1 MFTEDS
7 LEAVVLEL
15 MQVELEYTILNGY
28 DLLRDYSKVV
38 LEDCLREALYALNST
53 LESEIIE
60 AALRQILYIDDA
72 SLVAA
77 NQLFHRYLIEG
88 VRIDVHGE
96 DIPAQIVK
104 IIDFEHPYNNTFKAI
119 NQFTVIHKAE
129 KRPDIIVFV
138 NGLPLVVIELKSA
151 VREEATIQDGFLQ
164 IKTYQDIIKPLF
176 HYNAFSIISDGVNAR
191 FGSITADFDY
201 YMQWKKIDM
210 DSPIVDELHIAQI
223 NTLIKG
229 LLHKE
234 RLLDVVKNFT
244 FFAGGK
250 AKIISAYHQYYGM
263 KKAIQSVVHAVDG
276 DKRGGVV
283 WHTQGSGKSFSMVFL
298 SAGLI
303 QKLNSPTIVVVTDRN
318 DLDEQIHGTFSS
330 ATEYLRQSPIRA
342 ESRDGLVELL
352 DNRSV
357 GGVIFST
364 IQKFTEQTGLL
375 SNRHDIIVI
384 ADEAHRSQYG
394 IDPDIKIDKSTLEA
408 ELVYGYAKYLRD
420 ALPNATFIGFTGTP
434 IDSNDKSTIGVFGDL
449 IDVYDM
455 TQAKLD
461 GATVDLH
468 YENRLAKVHLDE
480 GILDKIDHE
489 VAQIIS
495 QGLSLEKIEKLKKDL
510 VTMEAVIGDEDRLNL
525 VVDDIL
531 KHYDI
536 RKDMLKGKAMIVAYS
551 RKIAY
556 RMYRLIV
563 EKAPE
568 LSEHIRLVMT
578 DSNKD
583 EQDMRDVIGNK
594 HYRQALAADFKKE
607 DSYLKIVIVVDMW
620 LTGFDVPCLDTMY
633 IDKIMKEH
641 NLMQCIAR
649 VNRVYKEKKSGLIVD
664 YIGLSKYLKEALNT
678 YTSRD
683 KNSVPDI
690 EKAKEILMTEVEILE
705 GMFHGFD
712 FSRYITATP
721 RERFELIQ
729 DGVEHVLKERAKEVF
744 LKHVVRL
751 QSAYTICATALDY
764 EVRIRVSFFIAIKS
778 FIVKVERDG
787 MPDVEAF
794 KRKISEMIEQAI
806 IRDGDE
812 VVSIAAKQEKSLLS
826 VENLEKI
833 MAMKRKNVAASI
845 LKKLIDDK
853 IKWFEQTNIV
863 RSGFFS
869 DKLKVIV
876 ERYNQ
881 IEDINVLITEMIDIA
896 KEIESAINEGI
907 DLQLSPEEQAF
918 YDALAKPELIKSHY
932 KSDVLREMAKK
943 LIQLITENKTPDW
956 EKRNDARANMR
967 SLIKRLLKEYKYPP
981 DEIPNA
987 TELVIRQAE
996 LQMKNNL
1003 YTTDFS
1009 RKSHSIA
1016 ADGKFNDPGAIY
1028 R

>member
-1 MFTEDS
+1 MFNEDS
-7 LEAVVLEL
+7 LESIVLEL
-15 MQVELEYTILNGY
+15 LKDELNYTVQNGY
-28 DLLRDYSKVV
+28 DLVRDFHTVV
-38 LEDCLREALYALNST
+38 LEEELREALFTLNPDLSN
-53 LESEIIE
+53 EIIE
-60 AALRQILYIDDA
+60 AALRKLLYIDDA

-77 NQLFHRYLIEG
+77 NQKFHRYLIEG
-88 VRIDVHGE
+88 VRIEVYGE
-96 DIPAQIVK
+96 GIPSRIVK
-104 IIDFEHPYNNTFKAI
+104 VIDFDHPVNNTFKAV
-119 NQFTVIHKAE
+119 NQYTVIHKAE
-129 KRPDIIVFV
+129 KRPDVVVFV

-151 VREEATIQDGFLQ
+151 VREDATIQDGYLQ

-176 HYNAFSIISDGVNAR
+176 HYNAFSIISDGVNAK
-191 FGSITADFDY
+191 FGSITADYDR
-201 YMQWKKIDM
+201 YMQWKQVDRH
-210 DSPIVDELHIAQI
+210 SPIVDEPHIAQI
-223 NTLIKG
+223 GTLMKG

-234 RLLDVVKNFT
+234 RLLDVIRNYS

-250 AKIISAYHQYYGM
+250 AKIISGYHQYFGM
-263 KKAIQSVVHAVDG
+263 NKAIDSVVRAVDS

-303 QKLNSPTIVVVTDRN
+303 ARLNNPTIVVVTDRN
-318 DLDEQIHGTFSS
+318 DLDEQIHGTFSN
-330 ATEYLRQSPIRA
+330 AADFLRQAPVRA
-342 ESRDGLVELL
+342 ESREHLIELL
-352 DNRSV
+352 EHRSI
-357 GGVIFST
+357 GGIFFTT
-364 IQKFTEQTGLL
+364 IQKFTEETGLL

-394 IDPDIKIDKSTLEA
+394 IDPDIKIDKKTLEA

-434 IDSNDKSTIGVFGDL
+434 VDSNDKSTIGVFGEL

-480 GILDKIDHE
+480 GILDQIDKE
-489 VAQIIS
+489 VASIEA
-495 QGLSLEKIEKLKKDL
+495 QGLTPEKIEKLKKDL

-531 KHYDI
+531 AHYDI

-556 RMYRLIV
+556 RMYQLIK
-563 EKAPE
+563 EKSPE
-568 LSEHIRLVMT
+568 IGNKIGLVLS

-583 EQDMRDVIGNK
+583 TNQEMRDIIGNK
-594 HYRQALAADFKKE
+594 QHRQTLANQFK
-607 DSYLKIVIVVDMW
+607 DDNSDMKIAIVVDMW
-620 LTGFDVPCLDTMY
+620 LTGFDVPSLDTMY

-641 NLMQCIAR
+641 NLMQAIAR
-649 VNRVYKEKKSGLIVD
+649 VNRVYKDKQAGLIVD

-683 KNSVPDI
+683 KNSIPEI

-712 FSRYITATP
+712 FSKYMNSTSK
-721 RERFELIQ
+721 ERFELIQ

-744 LKHVVRL
+744 LKHVARL
-751 QSAYTICATALDY
+751 QSAYNICATALNFA
-764 EVRIRVSFFIAIKS
+764 VRVQVSFFMAVKS

-794 KRKISEMIEQAI
+794 KKKITAMIEQAI

-812 VVSIAAKQEKSLLS
+812 VVSISAKKEKSLLS

-833 MAMKRKNVAASI
+833 MAMKRKNVAATI

-869 DKLKVIV
+869 EKLKNIV

-881 IEDINVLITEMIDIA
+881 AEDIDVLITQMIDIA
-896 KEIESAINEGI
+896 QEIESAINEGI
-907 DLQLSPEEQAF
+907 DMHLSPEEQAF
-918 YDALAKPELIKSHY
+918 YDALAKPELVKEHY
-932 KSDVLREMAKK
+932 QSDVLREMAKN
-943 LIQLITENKTPDW
+943 LIQLISENKTPDW
-956 EKRNDARANMR
+956 YKRNDAKANMR
-967 SLIKRLLKEYKYPP
+967 SLIKRLLKKYKYPP
-981 DEIPNA
+981 DEIPEA
-987 TELVIRQAE
+987 TELVIKQAE
-996 LQMKNNL
+996 LQMKYNL
-1003 YTTDFS
+1003 YSTQPDRS
-1009 RKSHSIA
+1009 NYQIA
-1016 ADGKFNDPGAIY
+1016 ADNKGVYEI
-1028 R
+1028 

>member
-7 LEAVVLEL
+7 LESVVLEL
-15 MQVELEYTILNGY
+15 LAEELHYTVQNGY
-28 DLLRDYSKVV
+28 DLVRDYHAV
-38 LEDCLREALYALNST
+38 LLEEDLRGALAALNPSVP
-53 LESEIIE
+53 EEILE
-60 AALRQILYIDDA
+60 AALRKLQYLDEA

-77 NQLFHRYLIEG
+77 NQQFQKYLIEG
-88 VRIDVHGE
+88 ISIEVYGE
-96 DIPAQIVK
+96 DVPSRIVK
-104 IIDFEHPYNNTFKAI
+104 VIDFDTPSNNTYKAI

-129 KRPDIIVFV
+129 KRPDVVVFV

-151 VREEATIQDGFLQ
+151 VREDATIHDGYLQ

-191 FGSITADFDY
+191 FGSITADYDR
-201 YMQWKKIDM
+201 YMQWKQVDRH
-210 DSPIVDELHIAQI
+210 SPIVDEPHIAQI
-223 NTLIKG
+223 GTLLKG
-229 LLHKE
+229 LLHRE
-234 RLLDVVKNFT
+234 RLLDIIRNFT

-250 AKIISAYHQYYGM
+250 AKIIAGYHQYFGM
-263 KKAIQSVVHAVDG
+263 NKAIESVVHAIDG

-303 QKLNSPTIVVVTDRN
+303 QRLNNPTIVVVTDRN

-330 ATEYLRQSPIRA
+330 AADYLRQAPVRA
-342 ESRDGLVELL
+342 ESRENLIELL
-352 DNRSV
+352 ENRSV
-357 GGVIFST
+357 GGIIFTT
-364 IQKFTEQTGLL
+364 IQKFTEETGLL
-375 SNRHDIIVI
+375 SGRHDIIVI

-394 IDPDIKIDKSTLEA
+394 IDPDIKIDKKTLEA

-434 IDSNDKSTIGVFGDL
+434 IDSNDKSTIGVFGEL

-480 GILDKIDHE
+480 GILDQIDAE
-489 VAQIIS
+489 VAKIES
-495 QGLSLEKIEKLKKDL
+495 QGLTPEKIEKLKKDL

-525 VVDDIL
+525 VVEDIL
-531 KHYDI
+531 AHYAI
-536 RKDMLKGKAMIVAYS
+536 RKNILKGKAMIVAYS

-556 RMYRLIV
+556 RMYQLIK

-568 LSEHIRLVMT
+568 LAGNVGLVMT

-583 EQDMRDVIGNK
+583 NQEMRDVVGNK
-594 HYRQALAADFKKE
+594 QHRQLLANQFKDE
-607 DSYLKIVIVVDMW
+607 NSEFKIAIVVDMW

-633 IDKIMKEH
+633 VDKIMKEH
-641 NLMQCIAR
+641 NLMQAIAR
-649 VNRVYKEKKSGLIVD
+649 VNRVYKGKQAGLIVD

-683 KNSVPDI
+683 RNSIPEI

-712 FSRYITATP
+712 FGAYMHATP
-721 RERFELIQ
+721 KERFELIQ
-729 DGVEHVLKERAKEVF
+729 DGVEHVLKERAKETF
-744 LKHVVRL
+744 LKHVARL
-751 QSAYTICATALDY
+751 QSAYNICATALDFT
-764 EVRIRVSFFIAIKS
+764 VRVQVSFFMAVKS

-794 KRKISEMIEQAI
+794 KRKITAMIEEAI
-806 IRDGDE
+806 IKDGDE
-812 VVSIAAKQEKSLLS
+812 VVSISAKKEKSLLS
-826 VENLEKI
+826 AENLQKI
-833 MAMKRKNVAASI
+833 MAMKRKNVAATI

-869 DKLKVIV
+869 EKLKHIV

-881 IEDINVLITEMIDIA
+881 AEDIDVLITQMIDIA

-907 DLQLSPEEQAF
+907 DMQLTPEEQAF
-918 YDALAKPELIKSHY
+918 YDALAKPELVKVHY
-932 KSDVLREMAKK
+932 QSDVLREMAKK
-943 LIQLITENKTPDW
+943 LLQLIVENKTPDW
-956 EKRNDARANMR
+956 YKRNDARANMR
-967 SLIKRLLKEYKYPP
+967 SLIKRLLKQYKYPP
-981 DEIPNA
+981 DEIPDA
-987 TELVIRQAE
+987 TELVIKQAE
-996 LQMKNNL
+996 LQMKYNL
-1003 YTTDFS
+1003 YGTQPDRS
-1009 RKSHSIA
+1009 YYSSA
-1016 ADGKFNDPGAIY
+1016 AEGKANYGA
-1028 R
+1028 

>member
-7 LEAVVLEL
+7 LESVVLEL
-15 MQVELEYTILNGY
+15 LEDELGYSTLNGY
-28 DLLRDYSKVV
+28 DFERDYHSVV
-38 LEDCLREALYALNST
+38 LETDLRDALYSLNPS
-53 LESEIIE
+53 LPEEVIE
-60 AALRQILYIDDA
+60 AALRKLTYIDDA
-72 SLVAA
+72 SLVGA
-77 NQLFHRYLIEG
+77 NQQFQKYLIEG
-88 VRIDVHGE
+88 VSIEVYGE
-96 DIPAQIVK
+96 DVPSRIVK
-104 IIDFEHPYNNTFKAI
+104 VIDFENPNNNTFKAI

-129 KRPDIIVFV
+129 KRPDVVVFV

-151 VREEATIQDGFLQ
+151 VREDATIHDGYLQ

-176 HYNAFSIISDGVNAR
+176 HYNAFSIISDGINAR
-191 FGSITADFDY
+191 FGSITADYDR
-201 YMQWKKIDM
+201 YMQWKQVDRN
-210 DSPIVDELHIAQI
+210 SPIVDEPHIAQI
-223 NTLIKG
+223 NTLLKG
-229 LLHKE
+229 MLHKE
-234 RLLDVVKNFT
+234 RLLDIVENFT

-250 AKIISAYHQYYGM
+250 AKIIAGYHQYFGM
-263 KKAIQSVVHAVDG
+263 NKAIDSVVRAIDG

-303 QKLNSPTIVVVTDRN
+303 HHLNNPTIVVVTDRN

-330 ATEYLRQSPIRA
+330 AADFLRQAPVRA
-342 ESRDGLVELL
+342 ESRQDLVDLL
-352 DNRSV
+352 ENRSV
-357 GGVIFST
+357 GGIFFTT
-364 IQKFTEQTGLL
+364 IQKFTEETGLL

-394 IDPDIKIDKSTLEA
+394 IDPDIKIDKKTLEA

-434 IDSNDKSTIGVFGDL
+434 IDSNDKSTIGVFGEL

-480 GILDKIDHE
+480 SILDQIDAE
-489 VAQIIS
+489 VAKIES
-495 QGLSLEKIEKLKKDL
+495 QGLTPEKIEKLKKDL

-531 KHYDI
+531 SHYEI
-536 RKDMLKGKAMIVAYS
+536 RKNMLKGKAMIVAYS

-556 RMYRLIV
+556 RMYQLIK

-568 LSEHIRLVMT
+568 LAPKIGLVMT

-583 EQDMRDVIGNK
+583 DQEMRDIVGNK
-594 HYRQALAADFKKE
+594 KHRQALANQFKDENSDFK
-607 DSYLKIVIVVDMW
+607 IAIVVDMW
-620 LTGFDVPCLDTMY
+620 LTGFDVPCMDTMY

-641 NLMQCIAR
+641 NLMQAIAR
-649 VNRVYKEKKSGLIVD
+649 VNRVYKNKQAGLIVD

-683 KNSVPDI
+683 RNSIPEI

-712 FSRYITATP
+712 FSLYMKATP
-721 RERFELIQ
+721 KERFELIQ
-729 DGVEHVLKERAKEVF
+729 DGVEHVLKERAKETF
-744 LKHVVRL
+744 LKHVARL
-751 QSAYTICATALDY
+751 QNAYNICATALDFP
-764 EVRIRVSFFIAIKS
+764 VRVQVSFFIAVKS

-787 MPDVEAF
+787 MPNVEEF
-794 KRKISEMIEQAI
+794 KKKIMAMIEQAI
-806 IRDGDE
+806 IKDGDE
-812 VVSIAAKQEKSLLS
+812 VVTISAKKEKSLLS
-826 VENLEKI
+826 VENLQKI
-833 MAMKRKNVAASI
+833 MAMKRKNVAAAI

-869 DKLKVIV
+869 EKLKNIV

-881 IEDINVLITEMIDIA
+881 AEDIEVLITQMIDIA

-907 DLQLSPEEQAF
+907 DMQLSPEEQAF
-918 YDALAKPELIKSHY
+918 YDALAKPELVKAHY
-932 KSDVLREMAKK
+932 QSDVLREMAKE
-943 LIQLITENKTPDW
+943 LIRLITENRTPDW
-956 EKRNDARANMR
+956 YKRNDARANMR
-967 SLIKRLLKEYKYPP
+967 SLIKRLLKRYKYPP
-981 DEIPNA
+981 DEIPDA
-987 TELVIRQAE
+987 TELVIKQAE
-996 LQMKNNL
+996 LQMKYNL
-1003 YTTDFS
+1003 YSTQPDRS
-1009 RKSHSIA
+1009 NYQIA
-1016 ADGKFNDPGAIY
+1016 ADGKVKYEI
-1028 R
+1028 

>member
-7 LEAVVLEL
+7 LESVVLEL
-15 MQVELEYTILNGY
+15 LAEELHYTIQNGY
-28 DLLRDYSKVV
+28 DLVRDYHSV
-38 LEDCLREALYALNST
+38 LLEEDLREALAALNPSVPED
-53 LESEIIE
+53 LRE
-60 AALRQILYIDDA
+60 AALRKLQYLDEA

-77 NQLFHRYLIEG
+77 NQQFQKYLIEG
-88 VRIDVHGE
+88 ISIEVYGE
-96 DIPAQIVK
+96 DVPSRIVK
-104 IIDFEHPYNNTFKAI
+104 VIDFDAPSNNTYKAI

-129 KRPDIIVFV
+129 KRPDVVVFV

-151 VREEATIQDGFLQ
+151 VREDATIHEGYLQ

-191 FGSITADFDY
+191 FGAITADYDR
-201 YMQWKKIDM
+201 YMQWKQVDRH
-210 DSPIVDELHIAQI
+210 SSIVDEAHIAQI
-223 NTLIKG
+223 GTLLKG
-229 LLHKE
+229 LLHRE
-234 RLLDVVKNFT
+234 RLLDIIRNFT

-250 AKIISAYHQYYGM
+250 AKIIAGYHQYFGM
-263 KKAIQSVVHAVDG
+263 NKAIESVVRAIDG

-303 QKLNSPTIVVVTDRN
+303 QRLNNPTIVVVTDRN

-330 ATEYLRQSPIRA
+330 AADYLRQAPVRA
-342 ESRDGLVELL
+342 ESRENLIELL
-352 DNRSV
+352 ENRSV
-357 GGVIFST
+357 GGIFFTT
-364 IQKFTEQTGLL
+364 IQKFTEETGLL
-375 SNRHDIIVI
+375 SGRHDIIVI

-394 IDPDIKIDKSTLEA
+394 IDPDIKIDKKTLEA

-434 IDSNDKSTIGVFGDL
+434 IDSNDKSTIGVFGEL

-480 GILDKIDHE
+480 GILDQIDAE
-489 VAQIIS
+489 VAKIEA
-495 QGLSLEKIEKLKKDL
+495 QGLTPEKIEKLKKDL

-525 VVDDIL
+525 VVEDIL
-531 KHYDI
+531 AHYAI
-536 RKDMLKGKAMIVAYS
+536 RKNILKGKAMIVAYS

-556 RMYRLIV
+556 RMYQLIK

-568 LSEHIRLVMT
+568 LAGNVGLVMT

-583 EQDMRDVIGNK
+583 DQEMRDVIGNK
-594 HYRQALAADFKKE
+594 QHRQLLANQFKDENSDFK
-607 DSYLKIVIVVDMW
+607 IAIVVDMW

-633 IDKIMKEH
+633 VDKIMKEH
-641 NLMQCIAR
+641 NLMQAIAR
-649 VNRVYKEKKSGLIVD
+649 VNRVYKGKQAGLIVD

-683 KNSVPDI
+683 RNSIPEI

-712 FSRYITATP
+712 FGAYMRATP
-721 RERFELIQ
+721 KERFELIQ
-729 DGVEHVLKERAKEVF
+729 DGVEHVLKERAKETF
-744 LKHVVRL
+744 LKHVARL
-751 QSAYTICATALDY
+751 QSAYNICATALDFD
-764 EVRIRVSFFIAIKS
+764 VRVQVSFFMAVKS

-794 KRKISEMIEQAI
+794 KRKITGMIEEAI
-806 IRDGDE
+806 IKDGDE
-812 VVSIAAKQEKSLLS
+812 VVSISAKKEKSLLS
-826 VENLEKI
+826 AENLQKI
-833 MAMKRKNVAASI
+833 MAMKRKNVAATI

-869 DKLKVIV
+869 EKLKHIV

-881 IEDINVLITEMIDIA
+881 AEDIDVLITQMIDIA

-907 DLQLSPEEQAF
+907 DMQLTPEEQAF
-918 YDALAKPELIKSHY
+918 YDALAKPELVKVHY
-932 KSDVLREMAKK
+932 QSDVLREMAKK
-943 LIQLITENKTPDW
+943 LLQLIVENKTPDW
-956 EKRNDARANMR
+956 YKRNDARANMR
-967 SLIKRLLKEYKYPP
+967 SLIKRLLKQYKYPP
-981 DEIPNA
+981 DEIPDA
-987 TELVIRQAE
+987 TELVIKQAE
-996 LQMKNNL
+996 MQMKYNL
-1003 YTTDFS
+1003 YGTKQD
-1009 RKSHSIA
+1009 RMDYPLA
-1016 ADGKFNDPGAIY
+1016 AEGKANYGA
-1028 R
+1028 

>member
-7 LEAVVLEL
+7 LESVVLEL
-15 MQVELEYTILNGY
+15 LAEELHYTVQNGY
-28 DLLRDYSKVV
+28 DLVRDYHSV
-38 LEDCLREALYALNST
+38 LLEEDLREALAVLNPSVP
-53 LESEIIE
+53 EEILE
-60 AALRQILYIDDA
+60 AALRKLQYLDEA

-77 NQLFHRYLIEG
+77 NQQFQKYLIEG
-88 VRIDVHGE
+88 ISIEVYGE
-96 DIPAQIVK
+96 DVPSRIVK
-104 IIDFEHPYNNTFKAI
+104 VIDFDTPSNNTYKAI

-129 KRPDIIVFV
+129 KRPDVVVFV

-151 VREEATIQDGFLQ
+151 VREEATIHDGYLQ

-191 FGSITADFDY
+191 FGSITADYDR
-201 YMQWKKIDM
+201 YMQWKQVDRH
-210 DSPIVDELHIAQI
+210 SPIVDESHIAQI
-223 NTLIKG
+223 GTLLKG
-229 LLHKE
+229 LLHRE
-234 RLLDVVKNFT
+234 RLLDIIRNFT

-250 AKIISAYHQYYGM
+250 AKIIAGYHQYFGM
-263 KKAIQSVVHAVDG
+263 NKAIESVVRAIDG

-303 QKLNSPTIVVVTDRN
+303 QRLNNPTIVVVTDRN

-330 ATEYLRQSPIRA
+330 AADYLRQAPVRA
-342 ESRDGLVELL
+342 ESRENLIELL
-352 DNRSV
+352 ENRSV
-357 GGVIFST
+357 GGIIFTT
-364 IQKFTEQTGLL
+364 IQKFTEETGLL
-375 SNRHDIIVI
+375 SGRHDIIVI

-394 IDPDIKIDKSTLEA
+394 IDPDIKIDKKTLEA

-434 IDSNDKSTIGVFGDL
+434 IDSNDKSTIGVFGEL

-480 GILDKIDHE
+480 GILDQIDAE
-489 VAQIIS
+489 VAKIEA
-495 QGLSLEKIEKLKKDL
+495 QGLTPEKIEKLKKDL

-525 VVDDIL
+525 VVEDIL
-531 KHYDI
+531 AHYAI
-536 RKDMLKGKAMIVAYS
+536 RKNILKGKAMIVAYS

-556 RMYRLIV
+556 RMYQLIKD
-563 EKAPE
+563 KAPE
-568 LSEHIRLVMT
+568 LAGNVGLVMT

-583 EQDMRDVIGNK
+583 DQEMRDVVGNK
-594 HYRQALAADFKKE
+594 QHRQLLANQFKDENSDFK
-607 DSYLKIVIVVDMW
+607 IAIVVDMW

-633 IDKIMKEH
+633 VDKIMKEH
-641 NLMQCIAR
+641 NLMQAIAR
-649 VNRVYKEKKSGLIVD
+649 VNRVYKGKQAGLIVD

-683 KNSVPDI
+683 RNSIPEI

-712 FSRYITATP
+712 FGAYMHATP
-721 RERFELIQ
+721 KERFELIQ
-729 DGVEHVLKERAKEVF
+729 DGVEHVLKERAKETF
-744 LKHVVRL
+744 LKHVARL
-751 QSAYTICATALDY
+751 QSAYNICATALDFT
-764 EVRIRVSFFIAIKS
+764 VRVQVSFFMAVKS

-794 KRKISEMIEQAI
+794 KRKITAMIEEAI
-806 IRDGDE
+806 IKDGDE
-812 VVSIAAKQEKSLLS
+812 VVSISAKKEKSLLS
-826 VENLEKI
+826 AENLQKI
-833 MAMKRKNVAASI
+833 MAMKRKNVAATI

-869 DKLKVIV
+869 EKLKNIV

-881 IEDINVLITEMIDIA
+881 AEDIDVLITQMIDIA

-907 DLQLSPEEQAF
+907 DMQLTPEEQAF
-918 YDALAKPELIKSHY
+918 YDALAKPELVKVHY
-932 KSDVLREMAKK
+932 QSDVLREMAKK
-943 LIQLITENKTPDW
+943 LLQLIVENKTPDW
-956 EKRNDARANMR
+956 YKRNDARANMR
-967 SLIKRLLKEYKYPP
+967 SLIKRLLKQYKYPP
-981 DEIPNA
+981 DEIPDA
-987 TELVIRQAE
+987 TELVIKQAE
-996 LQMKNNL
+996 MQMKYNL
-1003 YTTDFS
+1003 YGTKQD
-1009 RKSHSIA
+1009 RMDYPLA
-1016 ADGKFNDPGAIY
+1016 AEGKANYGV
-1028 R
+1028 

>member
-15 MQVELEYTILNGY
+15 LHDELNYTIQNGY
-28 DLLRDYSKVV
+28 DLVRDYAKVV
-38 LEDCLREALYALNST
+38 LEDDLREALNSLNPT
-53 LESEIIE
+53 LSSEIIE
-60 AALRQILYIDDA
+60 AAFRQILYIDDA
-72 SLVAA
+72 SLVSA

-88 VRIDVHGE
+88 VRIEVYGE
-96 DIPAQIVK
+96 DIPARIVK
-104 IIDFEHPYNNTFKAI
+104 VMDFEQPYNNSFKAI
-119 NQFTVIHKAE
+119 NQFTVIYKAE
-129 KRPDIIVFV
+129 KRPDIVLFI
-138 NGLPLVVIELKSA
+138 NGLPLVVIELKSS
-151 VREEATIQDGFLQ
+151 VREQATIHDGYLQ
-164 IKTYQDIIKPLF
+164 IKTYQDMIKPLF

-191 FGSITADFDY
+191 FGSITSAYDY
-201 YMQWKKIDM
+201 FMQWKKVDI
-210 DSPIVDELHIAQI
+210 DSPIIDAPHIAQI
-223 NTLIKG
+223 GTLIKG

-250 AKIISAYHQYYGM
+250 SKIISAYHQYYGVS
-263 KKAIQSVVHAVDG
+263 KAIHSVVHAVDG

-303 QKLNSPTIVVVTDRN
+303 QKLNNPTLVVVTDRN

-330 ATEYLRQSPIRA
+330 ATEYLRQSPVRA
-342 ESRDGLVELL
+342 ESREDLNTLL
-352 DNRSV
+352 DKRSV
-357 GGVIFST
+357 GGIIFTT
-364 IQKFTEQTGLL
+364 IQKFTEQTGML

-394 IDPDIKIDKSTLEA
+394 VDPDIRIDKKTLEA

-489 VAQIIS
+489 VAKIQE
-495 QGLSLEKIEKLKKDL
+495 QGLSLEKIEQLKKDL

-531 KHYDI
+531 KHYAI

-551 RKIAY
+551 RKIAF
-556 RMYRLIV
+556 RMYQLI
-563 EKAPE
+563 EQKAPD
-568 LSEHIRLVMT
+568 LANHVRLVMT

-583 EQDMRDVIGNK
+583 EQEMRDVIGTK
-594 HYRQALAADFKKE
+594 QYRQTLANLFKKE
-607 DSYLKIVIVVDMW
+607 DSDLKIVIVVDMW

-641 NLMQCIAR
+641 NLMQAIAR
-649 VNRVYKEKKSGLIVD
+649 VNRVYKEKESGLIVD

-678 YTSRD
+678 YTNRD

-690 EKAKEILMTEVEILE
+690 EKAKEILMTETEILE

-712 FSRYITATP
+712 FSRYMEASP
-721 RERFELIQ
+721 KERFELIQ
-729 DGVEHVLKERAKEVF
+729 DGVEHVLKERAKDVF

-751 QSAYTICATALDY
+751 QSAYTICATALDF
-764 EVRIRVSFFIAIKS
+764 EVRVRVSFFVAIKS

-812 VVSIAAKQEKSLLS
+812 VVSISAKQEKSLLS
-826 VENLEKI
+826 VENLQKI
-833 MAMKRKNVAASI
+833 MAMKRKNVAAGI
-845 LKKLIDDK
+845 LKKLLDDK

-863 RSGFFS
+863 RSGYFS

-876 ERYNQ
+876 ERYNH

-896 KEIESAINEGI
+896 KEIESATNEGI

-918 YDALAKPELIKSHY
+918 YDALAKPELIKAHY
-932 KSDVLREMAKK
+932 KSDILREMAKR
-943 LIQLITENKTPDW
+943 LIQLINDNKTPDW

-981 DEIPNA
+981 DEIKDA
-987 TELVIRQAE
+987 TELVIKQAE

-1003 YTTDFS
+1003 YTQRT
-1009 RKSHSIA
+1009 HWTNPSIA
-1016 ADGKFNDPGAIY
+1016 AETRGTY
-1028 R
+1028 L

>member
-1 MFTEDS
+1 MLFTEDS
-7 LEAVVLEL
+7 LEKLVLEL
-15 MQVELEYTILNGY
+15 LEDELNYTILNGY
-28 DLLRDYSKVV
+28 DLIRDYQKVV
-38 LEDCLREALYALNST
+38 LEDELSDALYILNPFLT
-53 LESEIIE
+53 SEIIE
-60 AALRQILYIDDA
+60 DAIRKILYIDDA
-72 SLVAA
+72 SLTTA

-88 VRIDVHGE
+88 VRIEVQGE
-96 DIPAQIVK
+96 DNPAQIVK
-104 IIDFEHPYNNTFKAI
+104 VIDFEHPYNNTFKAI

-129 KRPDIIVFV
+129 KRPDIVLFV
-138 NGLPLVVIELKSA
+138 NGMPLVVIELKSVA
-151 VREEATIQDGFLQ
+151 REEANIKDGYLQ

-191 FGSITADFDY
+191 FGSITSDY
-201 YMQWKKIDM
+201 DYFMQWKKIDQ
-210 DSPIVDELHIAQI
+210 DSPIIDELHIAQI
-223 NTLIKG
+223 GTLVKG

-234 RLLDVVKNFT
+234 RLLDVIQNFT

-250 AKIISAYHQYYGM
+250 SKIISAYHQYYGM

-283 WHTQGSGKSFSMVFL
+283 WHTQGSGKSYSMVFL

-303 QKLNSPTIVVVTDRN
+303 QKLNNPTLVVVTDRN

-330 ATEYLRQSPIRA
+330 ATEYLRQSPVRA
-342 ESRDGLVELL
+342 DSREGLIELL
-352 DNRSV
+352 EHRSK
-357 GGVIFST
+357 GGVIFTT
-364 IQKFTEQTGLL
+364 IQKFTEHTGEL
-375 SNRHDIIVI
+375 SKRHDIIVI

-394 IDPDIKIDKSTLEA
+394 IDPDIRIDKQTLEA

-434 IDSNDKSTIGVFGDL
+434 IDMNDKSTIGVFGEL

-455 TQAKLD
+455 TQSKLD
-461 GATVDLH
+461 EATVDIH

-480 GILDKIDHE
+480 GILDKIDDE
-489 VAQIIS
+489 VAQIQT
-495 QGLSLEKIEKLKKDL
+495 QGLSLEKIEQLKRDL

-531 KHYDI
+531 KHYEI
-536 RKDMLKGKAMIVAYS
+536 RKNMLKGKAMIVAYS
-551 RKIAY
+551 RKIAF
-556 RMYRLIV
+556 RMYQLILA
-563 EKAPE
+563 KAPE
-568 LSEHIRLVMT
+568 LTDQVRLVMT

-583 EQDMRDVIGNK
+583 EQEMRDVIGTK
-594 HYRQALAADFKKE
+594 QYRQTLANLFKKE
-607 DSYLKIVIVVDMW
+607 DSDLKIVIVVDMW
-620 LTGFDVPCLDTMY
+620 LTGFDIPCLDTMY

-641 NLMQCIAR
+641 NLMQAIAR

-712 FSRYITATP
+712 FSRYLNATP
-721 RERFELIQ
+721 KERFELIQ

-751 QSAYTICATALDY
+751 QSAYTICATALDF
-764 EVRIRVSFFIAIKS
+764 EVRVRVSFFVAVKS

-812 VVSIAAKQEKSLLS
+812 VVSITAKQEKSLLS
-826 VENLEKI
+826 VENLQKI

-845 LKKLIDDK
+845 LKKLLDDK

-863 RSGFFS
+863 RSGYFS

-918 YDALAKPELIKSHY
+918 YDALAKPDLIKSHY

-943 LIQLITENKTPDW
+943 LIQLINENNTPGW
-956 EKRNDARANMR
+956 WKRNDARANMR
-967 SLIKRLLKEYKYPP
+967 SLIRRLLKIYKYPP

-996 LQMKNNL
+996 LQMKNHF
-1003 YTTDFS
+1003 YSTDTYN
-1009 RKSHSIA
+1009 HSMA
-1016 ADGKFNDPGAIY
+1016 ADGKATYNQ
-1028 R
+1028 

>member
-7 LEAVVLEL
+7 LESVVLEL
-15 MQVELEYTILNGY
+15 LQDELGYNIQNGY
-28 DLLRDYSKVV
+28 DFVRDYHTVV
-38 LEDCLREALYALNST
+38 LEDDLREALITLNPE
-53 LESEIIE
+53 LPVEIIE
-60 AALRQILYIDDA
+60 AALRKIVYIDDA
-72 SLVAA
+72 SLISA
-77 NQLFHRYLIEG
+77 NQQFQKYLIEG
-88 VRIDVHGE
+88 VSIEVYGE
-96 DIPAQIVK
+96 DIPSRIVK
-104 IIDFEHPYNNTFKAI
+104 VIDFEHPYNNTFKAI

-129 KRPDIIVFV
+129 KRPDVVVFV

-151 VREEATIQDGFLQ
+151 VREDATIHDGYLQ

-191 FGSITADFDY
+191 FGSITADYDR
-201 YMQWKKIDM
+201 YMQWKQVDLH
-210 DSPIVDELHIAQI
+210 SPIIDEPHIAQI
-223 NTLIKG
+223 GTLIKG
-229 LLHKE
+229 MLHKE
-234 RLLDVVKNFT
+234 RLLDIVRNFT

-250 AKIISAYHQYYGM
+250 AKIIAGYHQYFGM
-263 KKAIQSVVHAVDG
+263 NKAIDSVIRAIDG

-303 QKLNSPTIVVVTDRN
+303 HHLNNPTIVVVTDRN

-330 ATEYLRQSPIRA
+330 AVDFLRQAPVRA
-342 ESRDGLVELL
+342 ESREHLIELL
-352 DNRSV
+352 ENRSV
-357 GGVIFST
+357 GGIFFTT
-364 IQKFTEQTGLL
+364 IQKFTEETGLL

-394 IDPDIKIDKSTLEA
+394 IDPDIKIDKKTLEA

-434 IDSNDKSTIGVFGDL
+434 INSNDKSTIGVFGEL

-480 GILDKIDHE
+480 GILDQIDQE
-489 VAQIIS
+489 VANIQA
-495 QGLSLEKIEKLKKDL
+495 QGLTPEKIEKLKKDL

-531 KHYDI
+531 AHYEI

-556 RMYRLIV
+556 RVYQLIK
-563 EKAPE
+563 EKAPH
-568 LSEHIRLVMT
+568 LAPHIGLVMT

-583 EQDMRDVIGNK
+583 TQEMRDIVGNK
-594 HYRQALAADFKKE
+594 QHRQALANQFKDEHSDFK
-607 DSYLKIVIVVDMW
+607 IAIVVDMW

-641 NLMQCIAR
+641 NLMQAIAR
-649 VNRVYKEKKSGLIVD
+649 VNRVYKNKQAGLIVD

-678 YTSRD
+678 YTNRD
-683 KNSVPDI
+683 RNSIPEI

-712 FSRYITATP
+712 FSAYMNATP
-721 RERFELIQ
+721 KDRFELIQ
-729 DGVEHVLKERAKEVF
+729 DGVEHVLKERAKETF
-744 LKHVVRL
+744 LKHVARL
-751 QSAYTICATALDY
+751 QSAYNICATSLDFT
-764 EVRIRVSFFIAIKS
+764 VRVQVSFFIAVKS

-787 MPDVEAF
+787 MPNVEEF
-794 KRKISEMIEQAI
+794 KKKITAMIEQAI
-806 IRDGDE
+806 IKDGDE
-812 VVSIAAKQEKSLLS
+812 VVSISAKKEKSLLS
-826 VENLEKI
+826 VENLQKI
-833 MAMKRKNVAASI
+833 MAMKRKNVAAAI

-863 RSGFFS
+863 RAGFFS
-869 DKLKVIV
+869 EKLKNIV

-881 IEDINVLITEMIDIA
+881 AEDINVLITEMIDIA

-907 DLQLSPEEQAF
+907 DMQLSPEEQAF
-918 YDALAKPELIKSHY
+918 YDALAKPELVKVHY
-932 KSDVLREMAKK
+932 QSDVLREMAKELIK
-943 LIQLITENKTPDW
+943 LINENKTPDW
-956 EKRNDARANMR
+956 YKRNDARANMR
-967 SLIKRLLKEYKYPP
+967 SLIKRMLKRYKYPP
-981 DEIPNA
+981 DEIPDA
-987 TELVIRQAE
+987 TELVIKQAE
-996 LQMKNNL
+996 LQMKYNL
-1003 YTTDFS
+1003 YD
-1009 RKSHSIA
+1009 SHMDNYNHSMA
-1016 ADGKFNDPGAIY
+1016 AENKATY
-1028 R
+1028 

>member
-7 LEAVVLEL
+7 LESVVLEL
-15 MQVELEYTILNGY
+15 LQDELGYSILNGY
-28 DLLRDYSKVV
+28 DFERDYHFVV
-38 LEDCLREALYALNST
+38 LEHDLRDALFSLNPS
-53 LESEIIE
+53 LPEEIIE
-60 AALRQILYIDDA
+60 AALRKLTYIDDA
-72 SLVAA
+72 SLFAA
-77 NQLFHRYLIEG
+77 NQQFQKYLIEG
-88 VRIDVHGE
+88 VSIEVYGE
-96 DIPAQIVK
+96 DVPSRIVK
-104 IIDFEHPYNNTFKAI
+104 VIDFDHPNNNTFLAI

-129 KRPDIIVFV
+129 KRPDVVVFV
-138 NGLPLVVIELKSA
+138 NGLPLVVIELKST
-151 VREEATIQDGFLQ
+151 VREDATIHDGYLQ

-191 FGSITADFDY
+191 VGSITADYDR
-201 YMQWKKIDM
+201 YMQWKQVDRN
-210 DSPIVDELHIAQI
+210 SPIVDEPHIAQI
-223 NTLIKG
+223 TTLLKG
-229 LLHKE
+229 MLQKE
-234 RLLDVVKNFT
+234 RLLDIVRNFT

-250 AKIISAYHQYYGM
+250 AKIIAGYHQYFGM
-263 KKAIQSVVHAVDG
+263 NKAIDSVVRAIDA

-298 SAGLI
+298 SDGLI
-303 QKLNSPTIVVVTDRN
+303 QRLNNPTIVVVTDRN

-330 ATEYLRQSPIRA
+330 AADFLRQAPVRA
-342 ESRDGLVELL
+342 ESRENLIELL
-352 DNRSV
+352 ENRSV
-357 GGVIFST
+357 GGIFFTT
-364 IQKFTEQTGLL
+364 IQKFTEETGLL

-394 IDPDIKIDKSTLEA
+394 IDPDMKIDKKTLEA

-434 IDSNDKSTIGVFGDL
+434 IDSNDKSTIGVFGEL

-480 GILDKIDHE
+480 GILDQIDAE
-489 VAQIIS
+489 VAKIES
-495 QGLSLEKIEKLKKDL
+495 QGLTPEKIEKLKKDL
-510 VTMEAVIGDEDRLNL
+510 VTMEAVIGDEDRLKL

-531 KHYDI
+531 AHYEI
-536 RKDMLKGKAMIVAYS
+536 RKNMLKGKAMIVAYS

-556 RMYRLIV
+556 RMYQLIK
-563 EKAPE
+563 EKSPE
-568 LSEHIRLVMT
+568 IGNKIGLVLS

-583 EQDMRDVIGNK
+583 TNQEMRDIIGNK
-594 HYRQALAADFKKE
+594 QHRQTLANQFK
-607 DSYLKIVIVVDMW
+607 DDNSDMKIAIVVDMW
-620 LTGFDVPCLDTMY
+620 LTGFDVPSLDTMY

-641 NLMQCIAR
+641 NLMQAIAR
-649 VNRVYKEKKSGLIVD
+649 VNRVYKDKQAGLIVD

-683 KNSVPDI
+683 KNSIPEI

-712 FSRYITATP
+712 FSKYMNATP

-729 DGVEHVLKERAKEVF
+729 DGVEHVLKERTKEVF
-744 LKHVVRL
+744 LKHVTRL
-751 QSAYTICATALDY
+751 QSAYNICATALDFA
-764 EVRIRVSFFIAIKS
+764 VRVQVSFFMAVKS

-794 KRKISEMIEQAI
+794 KKKITAMIEQAI

-812 VVSIAAKQEKSLLS
+812 VVSISAKKEKSLLS

-833 MAMKRKNVAASI
+833 MAMKRKNVAATI

-869 DKLKVIV
+869 EKLKNIV

-881 IEDINVLITEMIDIA
+881 AEDIDVLITQMIDIA
-896 KEIESAINEGI
+896 KEIESALNEGI
-907 DLQLSPEEQAF
+907 DMQLSPEEQAF
-918 YDALAKPELIKSHY
+918 YDALAKPELVKEHY
-932 KSDVLREMAKK
+932 QSDVLREMAKN
-943 LIQLITENKTPDW
+943 LIQLISENKTPDW
-956 EKRNDARANMR
+956 YKRNDAKANMR
-967 SLIKRLLKEYKYPP
+967 SLIKRLLKKYKYPP
-981 DEIPNA
+981 DEIPEA
-987 TELVIRQAE
+987 TELVIKQAE
-996 LQMKNNL
+996 LQMKYNPYDFKANN
-1003 YTTDFS
+1003 YN
-1009 RKSHSIA
+1009 HSLA
-1016 ADGKFNDPGAIY
+1016 AESKGQY
-1028 R
+1028 

>member
-7 LEAVVLEL
+7 LESVVLEL
-15 MQVELEYTILNGY
+15 LAEELHYTIQNGY
-28 DLLRDYSKVV
+28 DLVRDYHSV
-38 LEDCLREALYALNST
+38 LLEEDLREALVALNPSVPED
-53 LESEIIE
+53 LRE
-60 AALRQILYIDDA
+60 AALRKLQYLDEA

-77 NQLFHRYLIEG
+77 NQQFQKYLIEG
-88 VRIDVHGE
+88 ISIEVYGE
-96 DIPAQIVK
+96 DVPSRIVK
-104 IIDFEHPYNNTFKAI
+104 VIDFDAPSNNTYKAI

-129 KRPDIIVFV
+129 KRPDVVVFV

-151 VREEATIQDGFLQ
+151 VREDATIHEGYLQ

-191 FGSITADFDY
+191 FGAITADYDR
-201 YMQWKKIDM
+201 YMQWKQVDRH
-210 DSPIVDELHIAQI
+210 SSIVDEAHIAQI
-223 NTLIKG
+223 GTLLKG
-229 LLHKE
+229 LLHRE
-234 RLLDVVKNFT
+234 RLLDIIRNFT

-250 AKIISAYHQYYGM
+250 AKIIAGYHQYFGM
-263 KKAIQSVVHAVDG
+263 NKAIESVVRAIDG

-303 QKLNSPTIVVVTDRN
+303 QRLNNPTIVVVTDRN

-330 ATEYLRQSPIRA
+330 AADYLRQAPVRA
-342 ESRDGLVELL
+342 ESRENLIELL
-352 DNRSV
+352 ENRSV
-357 GGVIFST
+357 GGIFFTT
-364 IQKFTEQTGLL
+364 IQKFTEETGLL
-375 SNRHDIIVI
+375 SGRHDIIVI

-394 IDPDIKIDKSTLEA
+394 IDPDIKIDKKTLEA

-434 IDSNDKSTIGVFGDL
+434 IDSNDKSTIGVFGEL

-480 GILDKIDHE
+480 GILDQIDAE
-489 VAQIIS
+489 VAKIEA
-495 QGLSLEKIEKLKKDL
+495 QGLTPEKIEKLKKDL

-525 VVDDIL
+525 VVEDIL
-531 KHYDI
+531 AHYAI
-536 RKDMLKGKAMIVAYS
+536 RKNILKGKAMIVAYS

-556 RMYRLIV
+556 RMYQLIK

-568 LSEHIRLVMT
+568 LAGNVGLVMT

-583 EQDMRDVIGNK
+583 DQEMRDVIGNK
-594 HYRQALAADFKKE
+594 QHRQLLANQFKDENSDFK
-607 DSYLKIVIVVDMW
+607 IAIVVDMW

-633 IDKIMKEH
+633 VDKIMKEH
-641 NLMQCIAR
+641 NLMQAIAR
-649 VNRVYKEKKSGLIVD
+649 VNRVYKGKQAGLIVD

-683 KNSVPDI
+683 RNSIPEI

-712 FSRYITATP
+712 FGAYMRATP
-721 RERFELIQ
+721 KERFELIQ
-729 DGVEHVLKERAKEVF
+729 DGVEHVLKERAKETF
-744 LKHVVRL
+744 LKHVARL
-751 QSAYTICATALDY
+751 QSAYNICATALDFD
-764 EVRIRVSFFIAIKS
+764 VRVQVSFFMAVKS

-794 KRKISEMIEQAI
+794 KRKITGMIEEAI
-806 IRDGDE
+806 IKDGDE
-812 VVSIAAKQEKSLLS
+812 VVSISAKKEKSLLS
-826 VENLEKI
+826 AENLQKI
-833 MAMKRKNVAASI
+833 MAMKRKNVAATI

-869 DKLKVIV
+869 EKLKHIV

-881 IEDINVLITEMIDIA
+881 AEDIDVLITQMIDIA

-907 DLQLSPEEQAF
+907 DMQLTPEEQAF
-918 YDALAKPELIKSHY
+918 YDALAKPELVKVHY
-932 KSDVLREMAKK
+932 QSDVLREMAKK
-943 LIQLITENKTPDW
+943 LLQLIVENKTPDW
-956 EKRNDARANMR
+956 YKRNDARANMR
-967 SLIKRLLKEYKYPP
+967 SLIKRLLKQYKYPP
-981 DEIPNA
+981 DEIPDA
-987 TELVIRQAE
+987 TELVIKQAE
-996 LQMKNNL
+996 MQMKYNL
-1003 YTTDFS
+1003 YGTKQD
-1009 RKSHSIA
+1009 RMDYPLA
-1016 ADGKFNDPGAIY
+1016 AEGKANYGA
-1028 R
+1028 

>member
-1 MFTEDS
+1 MLFTEDS
-7 LEAVVLEL
+7 LEQLVLEL
-15 MQVELEYTILNGY
+15 LEDELNYTILNGY
-28 DLLRDYSKVV
+28 DLVRDYQKVV
-38 LEDCLREALYALNST
+38 LENDLRDSLYALNPILS
-53 LESEIIE
+53 SEIIE
-60 AALRQILYIDDA
+60 AAIRKILYIDDA
-72 SLVAA
+72 SLTTA

-88 VRIDVHGE
+88 IRIEVYGE

-104 IIDFEHPYNNTFKAI
+104 VIDFQQPYNNIFKVI

-129 KRPDIIVFV
+129 KRPDIVLFV

-151 VREEATIQDGFLQ
+151 VREDATIKDGYLQ

-176 HYNAFSIISDGVNAR
+176 HYNALSIISDGVNAR
-191 FGSITADFDY
+191 FGSITSNYDY
-201 YMQWKKIDM
+201 YMQWKKVDI

-223 NTLIKG
+223 YALMRG

-234 RLLDVVKNFT
+234 RLLDVIQNFT

-250 AKIISAYHQYYGM
+250 SKIISAYHQYYGM
-263 KKAIQSVVHAVDG
+263 KKAINSVAHAVDG

-303 QKLNSPTIVVVTDRN
+303 QKLNNPTLVVVTDRN

-330 ATEYLRQSPIRA
+330 ATEFLRQSPVRA
-342 ESRDGLVELL
+342 ESRDDIINLL
-352 DNRSV
+352 ENRSV
-357 GGVIFST
+357 GGVIFTT
-364 IQKFTEQTGLL
+364 IQKFTEQTGEL
-375 SNRHDIIVI
+375 SKRHDIIVI

-394 IDPDIKIDKSTLEA
+394 IDPDIRIDRKTLEA

-434 IDSNDKSTIGVFGDL
+434 IDMNDKSTIGVFGEL

-455 TQAKLD
+455 TQSKLD
-461 GATVDLH
+461 GATVDIH

-480 GILDKIDHE
+480 GILDKIDDE
-489 VAQIIS
+489 VAQIQV
-495 QGLSLEKIEKLKKDL
+495 QGLSIEKIEQLKKAL

-531 KHYDI
+531 KHYAI

-551 RKIAY
+551 RKIAF
-556 RMYRLIV
+556 RMYQLIL
-563 EKAPE
+563 EKAPH
-568 LSEHIRLVMT
+568 LADHIRLVMT

-583 EQDMRDVIGNK
+583 EQEMRDVIGTK
-594 HYRQALAADFKKE
+594 QYRQTLANLFKKE
-607 DSYLKIVIVVDMW
+607 DSELKIVIVVDMW
-620 LTGFDVPCLDTMY
+620 LTGFDIPCLDTMY

-641 NLMQCIAR
+641 NLMQAIAR
-649 VNRVYKEKKSGLIVD
+649 VNRVYKDKESGLIVD

-683 KNSVPDI
+683 KNSVPTI

-712 FSRYITATP
+712 FSRYMSATP
-721 RERFELIQ
+721 KERFELIQ
-729 DGVEHVLKERAKEVF
+729 DGVEHVLKERAKDVF

-764 EVRIRVSFFIAIKS
+764 EVRIRVSFFVAIKS

-794 KRKISEMIEQAI
+794 KRKISEMIEEAI

-833 MAMKRKNVAASI
+833 MAMKRKNVASSI
-845 LKKLIDDK
+845 LKKLLDDK

-863 RSGFFS
+863 RSGYFS

-876 ERYNQ
+876 EKYNQ
-881 IEDINVLITEMIDIA
+881 VEDINVLITEMIDIA

-996 LQMKNNL
+996 LQMKNKL
-1003 YTTDFS
+1003 YTTDYY
-1009 RKSHSIA
+1009 RTSHSIA
-1016 ADGKFNDPGAIY
+1016 ADGKVSY
-1028 R
+1028 